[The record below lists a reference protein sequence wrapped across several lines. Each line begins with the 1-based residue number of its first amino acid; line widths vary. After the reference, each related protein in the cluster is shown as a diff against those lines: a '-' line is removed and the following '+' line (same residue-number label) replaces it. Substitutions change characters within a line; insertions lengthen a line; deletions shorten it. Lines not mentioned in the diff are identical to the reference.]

1 MPHHAR
7 TYGSTIHLTD
17 RHNAWKYPT
26 GPVLD
31 NFGVPIERQKFG
43 LEEFNFNDTLLDLKL
58 AYVPCFGTAN
68 TYSRPDVKEL
78 RLLYRVENNGVY
90 NYVHY
95 ATLFGVQ
102 SLLNEDIYQVR
113 EVLTPNFE
121 SIYLRKECA
130 DFFGDNYPIYEKKIR
145 EMLNSNLIA
154 ANDDNNSFLVNV
166 KYDKLEYLDKPKAVI
181 MNSNFAANWYL
192 NVIYPGVTL
201 E

>member
-7 TYGSTIHLTD
+7 TYGLGIYITD
-17 RHNAWKYPT
+17 RQNAWKYPT

-31 NFGVPIERQKFG
+31 NFGVPVESQNFG
-43 LEEFNFNDTLLDLKL
+43 LEEFNYNDTLLDLKL
-58 AYVPCFGTAN
+58 AYVPCFGTSKS
-68 TYSRPDVKEL
+68 YSRPDIKEL

-102 SLLNEDIYQVR
+102 SLLNEDIHQVR

-121 SIYLRKECA
+121 SIYLRQECA

-166 KYDKLEYLDKPKAVI
+166 KYDKLEYLDKPNAVK
-181 MNSNFAANWYL
+181 MNSHFASNWYL
-192 NVIYPGVTL
+192 KVIYPGITL